1 MTPALAAQK
10 VWQFPLVIAL
20 CGAVAVGA
28 SLNLISERLTKAIL
42 SSTEPLALSPLPLL
56 QSPSYAAALRAEDPH
71 KAHQWLDEHLKH
83 RPLFA
88 PAWLQKA
95 EIERKL
101 QMTKDAAISADIAQS
116 LWPYRPLHLWQVVNF
131 YINLGEDQRAI
142 DALERYLIA
151 RPGEALRVLV
161 LARRIESDPEILA
174 QRFGSLPTGRYS
186 EKSAPAHA
194 IRLLSAADRFADA
207 ELAREFW
214 RVFTP
219 EIKTTQSVAF
229 RFIDAML
236 NAGDNPSAIAA
247 WAGLGKEAIVIP
259 QINNGD
265 FELPLAEGGL
275 GWRTRELKGARIRLD
290 REIYWSGKRS
300 LAVHFDGT
308 ENLNYYH
315 LSQRILIEPKQRYLI
330 SGWWRGNNISTRS
343 GMYLDAYTQNP
354 WAIARSEPRR
364 ASWPWEPFSFEFDA
378 PEGVNLLTLRLRRNK
393 TDALDNL
400 LSGSIWL
407 DGIEIKALGA
417 AN

>member
-116 LWPYRPLHLWQVVNF
+116 LWPYRPAHLWRLVNF
-131 YINLGEDQRAI
+131 YINLGEDQRALET
-142 DALERYLIA
+142 LERYLNA
-151 RPGEALRVLV
+151 RPHQALRVLV
-161 LARRIESDPEILA
+161 LARRIESSPEILA
-174 QRFGSLPTGRYS
+174 QRFGTLPTGRAS
-186 EKSAPAHA
+186 DQAAPAHA
-194 IRLLSAADRFADA
+194 VRLLLATDRFKDPD
-207 ELAREFW
+207 LVREFW

-275 GWRTRELKGARIRLD
+275 GWRTRKLKGARIRLD

-300 LAVHFDGT
+300 LAVDFDGT

-315 LSQRILIEPKQRYLI
+315 LSQRIPIEPKQRYLV

-343 GMYLDAYTQNP
+343 GMYLEAYTQNP
-354 WAIARSEPRR
+354 RAIARSDPRR